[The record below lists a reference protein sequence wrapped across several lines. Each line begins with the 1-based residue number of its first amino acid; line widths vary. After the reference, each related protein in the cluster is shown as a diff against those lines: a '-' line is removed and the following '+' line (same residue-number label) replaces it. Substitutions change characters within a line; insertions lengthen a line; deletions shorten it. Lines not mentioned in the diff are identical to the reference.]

1 MAGAS
6 PILPTEQEMD
16 LLRRLRA
23 DKLTALLTELDE
35 HGWKMARAV
44 LRSLAER
51 RAYPMNDRK
60 QQTHGEDRR

>member
-1 MAGAS
+1 MA
-6 PILPTEQEMD
+6 
-16 LLRRLRA
+16 LLQRLRA
-23 DKLTALLTELDE
+23 DEMVAFLTELDE

-51 RAYPMNDRK
+51 RAYPMNNRQ